1 MRRKVIFSY
10 ITAPQPLLK
19 IPFREEEIEEASA
32 VTFSCI
38 VMAALHT
45 WACGSILPLT
55 IFHIITFWWI
65 GKWGC
70 IGLSC
75 SPAVI
80 SPPAFLIQSIPF
92 FSRLQSFSGGRRTIS
107 ALREVFRYVRQ
118 RGKCHLLLKQ
128 MDIHFLQG
136 KISNRVFF
144 CVCLKTTPY
153 NYWGELISGIELNCL
168 HLKRIDSKLAESTSL
183 RIKAAVCVEVLSAD
197 GALLQVAKQLT
208 LKMNEVDFY
217 EPFMDEP
224 VTIPDKPN
232 SENEIVAFVNRHRRW
247 DSFWPFLIHE

>member
-45 WACGSILPLT
+45 WACGSILLLT

-144 CVCLKTTPY
+144 LCVSENNPIQLLRWAHLR
-153 NYWGELISGIELNCL
+153 NWIELSAFEENWLQARWEHFIKDKGCSVCGSAECWWCSSTGGQAA
-168 HLKRIDSKLAESTSL
+168 DS
-183 RIKAAVCVEVLSAD
+183 
-197 GALLQVAKQLT
+197 
-208 LKMNEVDFY
+208 
-217 EPFMDEP
+217 
-224 VTIPDKPN
+224 
-232 SENEIVAFVNRHRRW
+232 
-247 DSFWPFLIHE
+247 